1 MNNSLQVFDY
11 NGKAVRTLDINGEI
25 WFVANDICDILGIQ
39 NIRQNIR
46 LLDDDEAMNIKINLV
61 HGKQNVLVIS
71 ESGFYAL
78 VFRSNDRDAKTF
90 SRWIRHEVLPKIR
103 KSKNSEK
110 FTRSIMSAARM
121 IFIAAGLKDNQLAL
135 ALDRIAV
142 HYTGKSML
150 ALSGIVLDHPEM
162 KMESEDE

>member
-11 NGKAVRTLDINGEI
+11 NGSAVRTLDINGEI
-25 WFVANDICDILGIQ
+25 WFVAHDICDILDL
-39 NIRQNIR
+39 NHEVARR
-46 LLDDDEAMNIKINLV
+46 LDDDEVMNIKINSP
-61 HGKQNVLVIS
+61 HEKQNVLVIS

-78 VFRSNDRDAKTF
+78 VFRSYDADAKTF
-90 SRWIRHEVLPKIR
+90 SRWIRREVLPKIR
-103 KSKNSEK
+103 NSKNTEK

-121 IFIAAGLKDNQLAL
+121 IFIAAGLKDNSLAL

-150 ALSGIVLDHPEM
+150 ALSGIVLDHPDM
-162 KMESEDE
+162 KTESEHE

>member
-11 NGKAVRTLDINGEI
+11 NGSAVRALDINCEV
-25 WFVANDICDILGIQ
+25 WFIANDVCEIL
-39 NIRQNIR
+39 NLTLAAARR
-46 LLDDDEAMNIKINLV
+46 LDDDEVMNIKINSP
-61 HGKQNVLVIS
+61 HGKQNFLVIS

-78 VFRSNDRDAKTF
+78 VFRSYDADAKTF
-90 SRWIRHEVLPKIR
+90 SRWIRREVLPKIR

-121 IFIAAGLKDNQLAL
+121 IFIAAGLKDNSLAL
-135 ALDRIAV
+135 ALDRIAI

-150 ALSGIVLDHPEM
+150 ALSGIVLENPEM
-162 KMESEDE
+162 KTESEHE

>member
-1 MNNSLQVFDY
+1 MNNSLQIFDY
-11 NGKAVRTLDINGEI
+11 NGSAVRTLDIKGEV
-25 WFVANDICDILGIQ
+25 WFVAHDVCEVLGISDTH
-39 NIRQNIR
+39 NALRELHN
-46 LLDDDEAMNIKINLV
+46 DEVSIMPIEHHNQAV
-61 HGKQNVLVIS
+61 FVS

-103 KSKNSEK
+103 DSKNTEK

-135 ALDRIAV
+135 ALDKIAV

-150 ALSGIVLDHPEM
+150 ALSGIVLDHPEG